1 MVQKMWY
8 FHLGEFQYFEI
19 NKVKH
24 VLLRLF
30 LYYIMDNVGDSVV
43 SLLFQRDNGS

>member
-19 NKVKH
+19 DKVKH
-24 VLLRLF
+24 VLLRLI
-30 LYYIMDNVGDSVV
+30 LYYIMDNAEDNVV
-43 SLLFQRDNGS
+43 CLPFRRDNGS